1 MKMKLIK
8 KIHIPTKSIRF
19 RIIFV
24 VFSIVFVL
32 LLILLFSNIYAIN
45 VVRKQAAGTNQKM
58 LKMYMNR
65 VDDVFKNVENYWV
78 GLQLSENMATIE
90 YTDNEVNYYT
100 AQARMKRDMENVLPT
115 YGFIDNL
122 FVYFSGKDTFIDAV
136 KFDISGGEQKYIR
149 KMIKAAVKDEK
160 ALLNNKGKWF
170 GMEVNGEYYLV
181 RILRVNNIYMG
192 GCAKVDKLVQKFRS
206 DGFGDMEYITFC
218 DNSGKEYGNSLM
230 ELNKSL
236 LLNDQ
241 NKPYNIVGEGKK
253 YLLLSANSKCGNYS
267 MVALIRD
274 NHILEGLNS
283 IQNFIRL
290 LYLFQVVFLILFILA
305 MRNWIIKPMD
315 LLIRAM
321 KSLGSGNLEVRL
333 KSNKVCDE
341 YVILNKTF
349 DTMIEQIKSLKI
361 DIYEEKEQRQ
371 KAELQYLKL
380 QVNPHFYINCL
391 NVIHNLSLMDKNN
404 LVQEMTT
411 YLGNHLRYT
420 MEGNSLD
427 CLYKE
432 IDYIK
437 NYLRIQKLRFLNSI
451 NCQFDIED
459 SVLDVMVPPL
469 IIQTFIENTVKYQ
482 VIAGEITEI
491 YIKVKS
497 CELKDIPYICI
508 EVWDS
513 GDGYSEKVMESLK
526 YKKRIFD
533 EKGEHFGIY
542 NVRQRVNLI
551 YGDMAC
557 LTFANHEVTGG
568 AYVKILLPREINTE
582 KKDQPQAKQ

>member
-1 MKMKLIK
+1 MKMKVIK

-45 VVRKQAAGTNQKM
+45 VVRKQAAGANQKM

-136 KFDISGGEQKYIR
+136 KFDISGREQKYIR
-149 KMIKAAVKDEK
+149 KMIKAAVEDETT
-160 ALLNNKGKWF
+160 LLNNKGKWF
-170 GMEVNGEYYLV
+170 GMEVNGDYYLV

-206 DGFGDMEYITFC
+206 DGFGEMEYITFC

-230 ELNKSL
+230 EFKSL

-253 YLLLSANSKCGNYS
+253 FLLLSANSKCGNYS

-274 NHILEGLNS
+274 NNILEGLAS
-283 IQNFIRL
+283 IQHFIRL
-290 LYLFQVVFLILFILA
+290 LYLFQVVFLMVFILA

-341 YVILNKTF
+341 YIILNNTF
-349 DTMIEQIKSLKI
+349 DTMSEQIKSLKI

-391 NVIHNLSLMDKNN
+391 NVIHNLSLMEKNN

-432 IDYIK
+432 INYVK
-437 NYLRIQKLRFLNSI
+437 NYLRIQELRFLNSI
-451 NCQFDIED
+451 VCSFDID
-459 SVLDVMVPPL
+459 NSTLDVMVPPL

-482 VIAGEITEI
+482 VVAGEITEI
-491 YIKVKS
+491 FIKVNS
-497 CELKDIPYICI
+497 CIFKDTPFISI

-513 GDGYSEKVMESLK
+513 GEGYPDHILDYLK
-526 YKKRIFD
+526 NKKRIFD

-542 NVRQRVNLI
+542 NVRQRLNLI
-551 YGDMAC
+551 YQDMAIIN
-557 LTFANHEVTGG
+557 FANHELTGG
-568 AYVKILLPREINTE
+568 AYVKILI
-582 KKDQPQAKQ
+582 PQKI

>member
-1 MKMKLIK
+1 MKMKVIK

-45 VVRKQAAGTNQKM
+45 VVRKQAAGANQKM

-90 YTDNEVNYYT
+90 YTNNEVNYYT

-136 KFDISGGEQKYIR
+136 KFDISGREQKYIR
-149 KMIKAAVKDEK
+149 KMIKTAVEDETT
-160 ALLNNKGKWF
+160 LLNNKGKWF
-170 GMEVNGEYYLV
+170 GMEVNGDYYLV

-206 DGFGDMEYITFC
+206 DGFGEMEYITFC
-218 DNSGKEYGNSLM
+218 DNSGKEYGNSLT
-230 ELNKSL
+230 EFKSL

-253 YLLLSANSKCGNYS
+253 FLLLSANSKCGNYS
-267 MVALIRD
+267 LVALIRD
-274 NHILEGLNS
+274 NNILEGLAS
-283 IQNFIRL
+283 IQHFIRL
-290 LYLFQVVFLILFILA
+290 LYLFQVVFLMVFILG

-341 YVILNKTF
+341 YIILNNTF
-349 DTMIEQIKSLKI
+349 DTMSEQIKSLKI

-391 NVIHNLSLMDKNN
+391 NVIHNLSLMEKNN

-432 IDYIK
+432 INYVK
-437 NYLRIQKLRFLNSI
+437 NYLRIQELRFLNSI
-451 NCQFDIED
+451 VCSFDID
-459 SVLDVMVPPL
+459 NSTLDVMVPPL

-482 VIAGEITEI
+482 VVAGEITEI
-491 YIKVKS
+491 FIKVNS
-497 CELKDIPYICI
+497 CIYKDTPFISI

-513 GDGYSEKVMESLK
+513 GEGYPDHILDYLK
-526 YKKRIFD
+526 NKKRIFD

-542 NVRQRVNLI
+542 NVRQRLNLI
-551 YGDMAC
+551 YQDMAIIN
-557 LTFANHEVTGG
+557 FANHELTGG
-568 AYVKILLPREINTE
+568 AYVKILI
-582 KKDQPQAKQ
+582 PQKI

>member
-1 MKMKLIK
+1 MKMKVIK
-8 KIHIPTKSIRF
+8 KVHIPTKSIRF

-136 KFDISGGEQKYIR
+136 KFDISGREQKYIR
-149 KMIKAAVKDEK
+149 KMIKTAVEDETT
-160 ALLNNKGKWF
+160 LLNNKGKWF
-170 GMEVNGEYYLV
+170 GMEVNGDYYLV

-206 DGFGDMEYITFC
+206 DGFGEMEYITFC

-230 ELNKSL
+230 EFKSL

-253 YLLLSANSKCGNYS
+253 FLLLSANSKCGNYS

-274 NHILEGLNS
+274 NNILEGLAS
-283 IQNFIRL
+283 IQHFIRL
-290 LYLFQVVFLILFILA
+290 LYLFQVIFLMVFILA

-341 YVILNKTF
+341 YIILNNTF
-349 DTMIEQIKSLKI
+349 DTMSEQIKSLKI

-391 NVIHNLSLMDKNN
+391 NVIHNLSLMEKNN

-432 IDYIK
+432 INYVK
-437 NYLRIQKLRFLNSI
+437 NYLRIQELRFLNSI
-451 NCQFDIED
+451 VCSFDID
-459 SVLDVMVPPL
+459 NSTLDVMVPPL

-482 VIAGEITEI
+482 VVAGEITEI
-491 YIKVKS
+491 FIKVNS
-497 CELKDIPYICI
+497 CIYKDTPFISI

-513 GDGYSEKVMESLK
+513 GEGYPDHILDYLK
-526 YKKRIFD
+526 NKKRIFD

-542 NVRQRVNLI
+542 NVRQRLNLI
-551 YGDMAC
+551 YQDMAIIS
-557 LTFANHEVTGG
+557 FANHELTGG
-568 AYVKILLPREINTE
+568 AYVKILI
-582 KKDQPQAKQ
+582 PQKI